1 MPSTTVPFDRN
12 NTDNVP
18 PVPRPDISE
27 TDLSPRLFSPDLK
40 EREQAELYNGL
51 GTKEQIERELDGIST
66 AIRSFHAKMPEQVFE
81 ECSAYSARLSEL
93 YVLLHRMES
102 SPFAKEFYRVRTQQV
117 EIYRTEL
124 EFQFKLASR
133 KVEVA
138 RHEIVLAGAG
148 V

>member
-1 MPSTTVPFDRN
+1 MPTTTVPFQ

-18 PVPRPDISE
+18 AVPRPDITE
-27 TDLSPRLFSPDLK
+27 ADLAPRLFGPDYSR
-40 EREQAELYNGL
+40 REQAELYSGL
-51 GTKEQIERELDGIST
+51 GSKEQIERELDGIGA
-66 AIRSFHAKMPEQVFE
+66 AIRSFHAKAPDQVFE

-93 YVLLHRMES
+93 YILLHRVEN
-102 SPFAKEFYRVRTQQV
+102 SPYAKDFYRVRTQQV

-138 RHEIVLAGAG
+138 RHDIVLSGAG
-148 V
+148 T